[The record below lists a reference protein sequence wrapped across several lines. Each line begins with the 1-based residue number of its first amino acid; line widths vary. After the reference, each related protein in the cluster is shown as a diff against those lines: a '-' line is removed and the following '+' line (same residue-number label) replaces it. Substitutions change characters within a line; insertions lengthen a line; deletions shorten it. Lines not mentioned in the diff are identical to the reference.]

1 MPYALG
7 LNPEDLSEE
16 MNYEEGRL
24 VCSGEGGNEVRRSIL
39 PGGVRVLTERM
50 PGQRSVAL
58 GFWVVVGS
66 RDETPGMYGSTHF
79 LEHLLFKGTPTRS
92 ALDIAEAFD
101 AVGGESNALTAKEH
115 TCYFARVLSEDV
127 RMAVDV
133 IADMVTSAT
142 IDPRELEQERG
153 VILEEIAMDLDDPTD
168 VAFES
173 FTEKIMGT
181 HPLGRPIGGTPSE
194 ITSVA
199 RDAVWNH
206 YKEHYTPDRL
216 VISAAGG
223 LEHREVVRQ
232 VLDALDLAGWNLAEG
247 VVPAP
252 RRVRRPAEI
261 FPDFGDHTVDRSFEQ
276 ANVILGSTGLIAGS
290 PDRFSMSVLNA
301 CLGGGMSSRLFQ
313 EIREKRG
320 LAYNTFSFGGSYSD
334 AGYFGMYAGC
344 TADKAPVVV
353 DLMRAELRRLAD
365 EGLNSAELD
374 KVTGQLSGATILGS
388 EDAGS
393 RMSRLGRSELDTGHF
408 TDLDELHDNIRAV
421 TAQDVQDLAADLAS
435 RETVTTWVGTGVASA
450 REAASEA

>member
-7 LNPEDLSEE
+7 LNPEDLVEE
-16 MNYEEGRL
+16 LNYEEGRL
-24 VCSGEGGNEVRRSIL
+24 VCSGEGGNEVRRSVL

-58 GFWVVVGS
+58 GFWLGVGS

-79 LEHLLFKGTPTRS
+79 LEHLLFKGTPSRS
-92 ALDIAEAFD
+92 ALDIAEEFD

-115 TCYFARVLSEDV
+115 TCYYARVLSEDV
-127 RMAVDV
+127 RMAVEV
-133 IADMVTSAT
+133 IADMVTSAK

-168 VAFES
+168 VAFEN
-173 FTEKIMGT
+173 FTAKIMGQ

-194 ITSVA
+194 ITSVS
-199 RDAVWNH
+199 REAVWEH
-206 YKEHYTPDRL
+206 YNKHYTPDRL

-223 LEHREVVRQ
+223 LEHREIVRL
-232 VLDALDLAGWNLAEG
+232 VLDALEAAGWDLTEG
-247 VVPAP
+247 AIPAA
-252 RRVRRPAEI
+252 RRVRHPADISPEY
-261 FPDFGDHTVDRSFEQ
+261 GGHTVDRPFEQ
-276 ANVILGSTGLIAGS
+276 ANVILGTTGLIAGS
-290 PDRFSMSVLNA
+290 QQRFAMSVLNA

-353 DLMRAELRRLAD
+353 DLMRAELDRLAD
-365 EGLNSAELD
+365 KGLQETELN
-374 KVTGQLSGATILGS
+374 KVTGQLSGATVLGS

-421 TAQDVQDLAADLAS
+421 TAQEVQSLAGELAARDS
-435 RETVTTWVGTGVASA
+435 VTTWVGTGVAAA
-450 REAASEA
+450 RESAVGS